1 MTFRINQR
9 VRIMPH
15 SDVFM
20 MGELYGCVVS
30 VGRKWVT
37 VQGERS
43 RRKFKF
49 AINGDSLEAA

>member
-1 MTFRINQR
+1 
-9 VRIMPH
+9 
-15 SDVFM
+15 M